1 MTVPDSSA
9 FDPVGPVGPE
19 GQAAPADR
27 DGRTGS
33 GSRAGS
39 GGTSAPASSSG
50 STCSASST
58 GPASSTGSTAS
69 VGPAA
74 PATPTRSPAP
84 AGSGGPVRIDG
95 PWTHRDVAANG
106 ARFHIAELGE
116 GPLVLLLHG
125 FPQFWW
131 TWRHQLTALADAGF
145 RAVAMDLRGV
155 GGSDR
160 TPRGYDPANLALDI
174 TGVIRS
180 LGEPDAALVGHDMG
194 GYLAWTAA
202 VMRPK
207 LVRRLVVSSMPHPRR
222 WRSSMLSDFAQ
233 SRAGSYV
240 WGFQRPWVPER
251 QLVADDAALVGRL
264 IHEWAGPRTPD
275 FPDDATVDVYRR
287 AMCIPSTAHCSIEPY
302 RWMVRSLARPDG
314 IQFNRRMKLPVRVPT
329 LHLHGSLDPAIRTRS
344 AAGSGEYVEAP
355 YRWRLFDGLGHFP
368 HEEDPAGFSA
378 ELISWLKDP
387 EPDR

>member
-9 FDPVGPVGPE
+9 F
-19 GQAAPADR
+19 
-27 DGRTGS
+27 
-33 GSRAGS
+33 
-39 GGTSAPASSSG
+39 
-50 STCSASST
+50 
-58 GPASSTGSTAS
+58 GPAGEARPPGSA
-69 VGPAA
+69 G
-74 PATPTRSPAP
+74 P
-84 AGSGGPVRIDG
+84 AGSSTSPAGPAGAGGPVRLDG

-106 ARFHIAELGE
+106 ARFHIAEMGE

-131 TWRHQLTALADAGF
+131 TWRHQLPALAEAGF

-180 LGEPDAALVGHDMG
+180 LGEPDAALVGHDLG

-207 LVRRLVVSSMPHPRR
+207 LVRRLAVSSMPHPRR

-233 SRAGSYV
+233 SRAGSYI
-240 WGFQRPWVPER
+240 WGFQRPWLPER

-264 IHEWAGPRTPD
+264 VEEWAGPRNPE
-275 FPDDATVDVYRR
+275 FPDEETLAVYRR
-287 AMCIPSTAHCSIEPY
+287 AMSIPSTAHCSIEPY
-302 RWMVRSLARPDG
+302 RWMVRSMARPDG
-314 IQFNRRMKLPVRVPT
+314 VQFNRRMKRPVRVPT
-329 LHLHGSLDPAIRTRS
+329 LHLHGSLDPAVRTRS
-344 AAGSGEYVEAP
+344 SAGSGQYVEAP
-355 YRWRLFDGLGHFP
+355 YRWRLFDGVGHFP
-368 HEEDPAGFSA
+368 HEEDPIGFST
-378 ELISWLKDP
+378 ELINWLKDP

>member
-1 MTVPDSSA
+1 MTVPDFSA
-9 FDPVGPVGPE
+9 FGP
-19 GQAAPADR
+19 
-27 DGRTGS
+27 
-33 GSRAGS
+33 
-39 GGTSAPASSSG
+39 
-50 STCSASST
+50 T
-58 GPASSTGSTAS
+58 GPGSA
-69 VGPAA
+69 
-74 PATPTRSPAP
+74 
-84 AGSGGPVRIDG
+84 GPVRLDG

-106 ARFHIAELGE
+106 ARFHIAELGD

-131 TWRHQLTALADAGF
+131 TWRHQLTALAGAGF

-233 SRAGSYV
+233 SRAGSYI

-264 IHEWAGPRTPD
+264 IRDWSGPHATE
-275 FPDDATVDVYRR
+275 FPDDAVVDVYRR

-302 RWMVRSLARPDG
+302 RWMVRSMARPDG
-314 IQFNRRMKLPVRVPT
+314 IQFNRRMKRPVRVPT
-329 LHLHGSLDPAIRTRS
+329 LHLHGSLDPAVRTRS
-344 AAGSGEYVEAP
+344 SAGSGEYVEAP

-368 HEEDPAGFSA
+368 HEEDPDGFST
-378 ELISWLKDP
+378 ELINWLKDP

>member
-1 MTVPDSSA
+1 MMDHDSSA
-9 FDPVGPVGPE
+9 PDPVGPKGRSGDPK
-19 GQAAPADR
+19 GRSGDPKGRSGDPKGRSGR
-27 DGRTGS
+27 DGTPSDVDR
-33 GSRAGS
+33 
-39 GGTSAPASSSG
+39 P
-50 STCSASST
+50 
-58 GPASSTGSTAS
+58 GPAGA
-69 VGPAA
+69 
-74 PATPTRSPAP
+74 
-84 AGSGGPVRIDG
+84 GGPVRLDG

-131 TWRHQLTALADAGF
+131 TWRHQLTALADAGY

-160 TPRGYDPANLALDI
+160 TPRGYDPANLALDV

-180 LGEPDAALVGHDMG
+180 LGEPDAALVGHDLG

-251 QLVADDAALVGRL
+251 QLVADDAAVVGRL
-264 IHEWAGPRTPD
+264 IHDWAGPRTPE
-275 FPDDATVDVYRR
+275 FPDDATLDVYRR

-329 LHLHGSLDPAIRTRS
+329 LHLHGSLDPAVRTRS

-378 ELISWLKDP
+378 ELINWLKDT

>member
-1 MTVPDSSA
+1 MTAPT
-9 FDPVGPVGPE
+9 PE
-19 GQAAPADR
+19 P
-27 DGRTGS
+27 
-33 GSRAGS
+33 
-39 GGTSAPASSSG
+39 
-50 STCSASST
+50 SST
-58 GPASSTGSTAS
+58 PP
-69 VGPAA
+69 PAA
-74 PATPTRSPAP
+74 S
-84 AGSGGPVRIDG
+84 PVRIDG

-106 ARFHIAELGE
+106 ARFHVAELGE

-131 TWRHQLTALADAGF
+131 TWRHQLVALADAGY

-160 TPRGYDPANLALDI
+160 TPRGYDPANLALDV

-180 LGEPDAALVGHDMG
+180 LGEPDAALVGHDLG

-222 WRSSMLSDFAQ
+222 WRSAMLSDFGQ
-233 SRAGSYV
+233 TRASSHI
-240 WGFQRPWVPER
+240 WGFQRPFLPER
-251 QLVADDAALVGRL
+251 QLVADGGALVGDL
-264 IHEWAGPRTPD
+264 IREWSGPLPREGA
-275 FPDDATVDVYRR
+275 DAAAEEAAIDAYRR

-302 RWMVRSLARPDG
+302 RWMMRSMARPDG
-314 IQFNRRMKLPVRVPT
+314 LQFNRRMKRPVRVPT
-329 LHLHGSLDPAIRTRS
+329 LHVHGALDPVMRTRS

-368 HEEDPAGFSA
+368 HEEAPDLFST
-378 ELISWLKDP
+378 ELVNWLKDP

>member
-1 MTVPDSSA
+1 MTHPDS
-9 FDPVGPVGPE
+9 
-19 GQAAPADR
+19 
-27 DGRTGS
+27 
-33 GSRAGS
+33 
-39 GGTSAPASSSG
+39 
-50 STCSASST
+50 
-58 GPASSTGSTAS
+58 
-69 VGPAA
+69 PAA
-74 PATPTRSPAP
+74 V
-84 AGSGGPVRIDG
+84 VRPDG

-116 GPLVLLLHG
+116 GPLVLLVHG
-125 FPQFWW
+125 FPQYWW
-131 TWRHQLTALADAGF
+131 AWRHQLAALADAVN

-180 LGEPDAALVGHDMG
+180 LGEPDAALVGHDLG

-207 LVRRLVVSSMPHPRR
+207 LIRRLAVASMPHPRR
-222 WRSSMLSDFAQ
+222 WRSAMLRDVRQTA
-233 SRAGSYV
+233 AGSHI

-251 QLVADDAALVGRL
+251 QLVADDGALVERL
-264 IHEWAGPRTPD
+264 IRDWSGPGRPLAAD
-275 FPDDATVDVYRR
+275 EGALERYRR
-287 AMCIPSTAHCSIEPY
+287 AMCIPSTAHCSVEPY
-302 RWMVRSLARPDG
+302 RWLVRSLARPDG
-314 IQFNRRMKLPVRVPT
+314 FQFNRRMKRPVRVPT
-329 LHLHGSLDPAIRTRS
+329 LHLHGSLDPVLRTRS

-368 HEEDPAGFSA
+368 HEEDPAAFSG
-378 ELISWLKDP
+378 ELIDWLADP

>member
-1 MTVPDSSA
+1 MTD
-9 FDPVGPVGPE
+9 
-19 GQAAPADR
+19 
-27 DGRTGS
+27 
-33 GSRAGS
+33 
-39 GGTSAPASSSG
+39 
-50 STCSASST
+50 
-58 GPASSTGSTAS
+58 
-69 VGPAA
+69 
-74 PATPTRSPAP
+74 PATPPAQP
-84 AGSGGPVRIDG
+84 ASAVRIDELPDG
-95 PWTHRDVAANG
+95 RKVIHRDVAANG

-131 TWRHQLTALADAGF
+131 TWRHQMGALADAGF

-180 LGEPDAALVGHDMG
+180 LGEPDAALVGHDLG

-202 VMRPK
+202 AMRPK
-207 LVRRLVVSSMPHPRR
+207 LVRRLVVASMSHPRR
-222 WRSSMLSDFAQ
+222 WRSSMLSDFRQ
-233 SRAGSYV
+233 TSAGSHI

-251 QLVADDAALVGRL
+251 QLTADDGELVGRL
-264 IHEWAGPRTPD
+264 IREWSGPGGG
-275 FPDDATVDVYRR
+275 PDDEAVEVYRR
-287 AMCIPSTAHCSIEPY
+287 AMCIPSTAHCAVEPY
-302 RWMVRSLARPDG
+302 RWMVRSLLRPDG
-314 IQFNRRMKLPVRVPT
+314 LQFNRRMRRPVRVPT
-329 LHLHGSLDPAIRTRS
+329 LHLHGSLDPVMRTRT

-368 HEEDPAGFSA
+368 HEEDPAAFSA
-378 ELISWLKDP
+378 ELVNWLKDP